1 MCRVYNTVG
10 SLTTIKTHLNQNGI
24 DNFNSVNDLLSF
36 QKSYSFS
43 RQQILS
49 NQNILLTD
57 ERNNLSAGI
66 LSLENEITNDKNVLQ
81 HKLKSK
87 VEYLERQYDEI
98 AEAEKTIIQEFTYSF
113 RAIFNMIQIIYF
125 RLFSNLLVYLSV
137 RPKIEVLNEKR
148 KRFQYLSSSFEEA
161 VKESCALALQHLDH
175 TKRAIDEINNFIYGA
190 IGENKVVTEL
200 RKLSDDYILINDFS
214 FTFNRPLY
222 YKQQETRINTIQIDH
237 ILVSQA
243 GVFQIETKNWSKK
256 SLESLN
262 MRSPVQQ
269 IQRANFSL
277 YFLLNRTN
285 NFRLVP
291 HHWGKRKIPI
301 KNLIVLIN
309 NKPMEE
315 FEYVKI
321 LTLDELVPYI
331 EYFKPS
337 MSKVETEEIADYLIK
352 IRD

>member
-1 MCRVYNTVG
+1 M
-10 SLTTIKTHLNQNGI
+10 
-24 DNFNSVNDLLSF
+24 
-36 QKSYSFS
+36 
-43 RQQILS
+43 
-49 NQNILLTD
+49 
-57 ERNNLSAGI
+57 
-66 LSLENEITNDKNVLQ
+66 
-81 HKLKSK
+81 
-87 VEYLERQYDEI
+87 
-98 AEAEKTIIQEFTYSF
+98 
-113 RAIFNMIQIIYF
+113 
-125 RLFSNLLVYLSV
+125 
-137 RPKIEVLNEKR
+137 
-148 KRFQYLSSSFEEA
+148 
-161 VKESCALALQHLDH
+161 
-175 TKRAIDEINNFIYGA
+175 
-190 IGENKVVTEL
+190 
-200 RKLSDDYILINDFS
+200 INDFS

-277 YFLLNRTN
+277 YFLLNRTI